1 MKNLRPWVVLLGLLA
16 LSGAA
21 LAADADIS
29 TVMTQ
34 YRDLSQSFGT
44 TIAAAAKK
52 LAVLLF
58 TIDMTWMIVSK
69 LIKGADAPELLTT
82 LLMRS
87 MWLGFLF
94 FLMNA
99 DIPLSIIQGFMS
111 LGEKG
116 SGVTVFNP
124 AAIFWQGI
132 DLVNIMTTRFAE
144 GANIAG
150 IPVPAGVAAMVNPLV
165 GLTLG
170 LSIVVIVLAYL
181 VMTAQ
186 YISIILQMYFYLA
199 CYPIVLAMGATKF
212 GNDMSMK
219 AISAAIVIGIR
230 FLAIYFVMAIASS
243 MSKSMG
249 EQLANLSVTNL
260 SPMWAVF
267 GMAGLLAFLA
277 MKVPQMASDLLG
289 GTASLSGGDAVAAG
303 AAAGG
308 AVAAAGGA
316 LGAATGSLSGAL
328 QAGGAALNQAQV
340 AGATGL
346 AGTLAGA
353 AGAMARG
360 VSSAAADS
368 IRGLGSG
375 TTGQGLANKINA
387 QTAGIQEAQ
396 AAGGQPPAPPV
407 SPPPSDGRGQ
417 PPAPPI
423 DGGGTGTG
431 TASSSSS
438 NASTAGRTATPAAPA
453 ATGTGSGST
462 SPTQVSSSG
471 TTTAAATGGA
481 PAPGTGAAT
490 SSFTNQPPAP
500 PIEPDSPATGG
511 IDPANLVQ
519 ELKSADTV
527 QAASVQINAPGH
539 D

>member
-1 MKNLRPWVVLLGLLA
+1 MKTLRPWLLLLA
-16 LSGAA
+16 LLA
-21 LAADADIS
+21 LCSSSFAADADIS
-29 TVMTQ
+29 TVMSQ
-34 YRDLSQSFGT
+34 YRDLSQNFGT
-44 TIAAAAKK
+44 IIAAAAKK

-58 TIDMTWMIVSK
+58 TIDLAWMVSSK
-69 LIKGADAPELLTT
+69 LLKGADVPEILTT
-82 LLMRS
+82 VAMRS

-99 DIPLSIIQGFMS
+99 EIPFSIIKGFMA
-111 LGEKG
+111 LGEQG

-124 AAIFWQGI
+124 GAIFWQGI

-150 IPVPAGVAAMVNPLV
+150 IPVPGAIAAMVNPLV
-165 GLTLG
+165 AMTLG

-181 VMTAQ
+181 FMTAQ
-186 YISIILQMYFYLA
+186 YIAIILQMYFYLA

-212 GNDMSMK
+212 GNDMSLK
-219 AISAAIVIGIR
+219 AVSAAIVIGVR

-249 EQLANLSVTNL
+249 DQLANLSVTNL

-277 MKVPQMASDLLG
+277 LKVPQMASDLLG

-328 QAGGAALNQAQV
+328 QAGGAAINQAQA
-340 AGATGL
+340 AGATGF
-346 AGTLAGA
+346 AGTMAGA
-353 AGAMARG
+353 AGALARG
-360 VSSAAADS
+360 VGGAAADGIKS
-368 IRGLGSG
+368 LGSQS
-375 TTGQGLANKINA
+375 TGSGLASRINET
-387 QTAGIQEAQ
+387 TAGMQEAQ
-396 AAGGQPPAPPV
+396 AASGGGTVPAPPV
-407 SPPPSDGRGQ
+407 SPAGGDGGGSSQPPAPTDNATATQSVTPSAATTSGASKQPAAPASTTGSSGQSSPVQTTSSGATVSSASGATTAPSGGSAANYNQQ

-423 DGGGTGTG
+423 DTG
-431 TASSSSS
+431 
-438 NASTAGRTATPAAPA
+438 
-453 ATGTGSGST
+453 
-462 SPTQVSSSG
+462 
-471 TTTAAATGGA
+471 
-481 PAPGTGAAT
+481 
-490 SSFTNQPPAP
+490 
-500 PIEPDSPATGG
+500 
-511 IDPANLVQ
+511 NLVQ
-519 ELKSADTV
+519 ELKSADSV
-527 QAASVQINAPGH
+527 QATSVNLQAGTH

>member
-1 MKNLRPWVVLLGLLA
+1 MKNLRPWVVLLGLFA

-52 LAVLLF
+52 LALLLF
-58 TIDMTWMIVSK
+58 TIDLAWMMVSK

-94 FLMNA
+94 FLMNV
-99 DIPLSIIQGFMS
+99 DIPLAVIQSFMS

-132 DLVNIMTTRFAE
+132 DLVNIMTSTFAK

-165 GLTLG
+165 GMTLG

-340 AGATGL
+340 SGATGL

-353 AGAMARG
+353 TGAMARG
-360 VSSAAADS
+360 VGSAAADS

-375 TTGQGLANKINA
+375 TAGQGLANRINA

-407 SPPPSDGRGQ
+407 SPPPSGGRGQ

-423 DGGGTGTG
+423 DGGETM
-431 TASSSSS
+431 TAASAPGS
-438 NASTAGRTATPAAPA
+438 ASTGGRTATPAAPT
-453 ATGTGSGST
+453 ATGTGSGPS

-481 PAPGTGAAT
+481 PAPGAGAAT
-490 SSFTNQPPAP
+490 SSFINQPPAP
-500 PIEPDSPATGG
+500 PIEPDSPTTRG